1 MVQIDQDGIRWR
13 ASVFGFAIIYG
24 DECSDVDV
32 HGVHAKQIMTE
43 VLCYRWERYR
53 VCKEGGA
60 DLWTNERVQRMWM
73 KCLDAPDDD
82 EEVNG
87 RQLRDNSN
95 TIRKCTCIDRWEPC
109 RVCKNNEDLLRYLS
123 VYYSVANRQCTFT
136 H

>member
-53 VCKEGGA
+53 VCKDGGA
-60 DLWTNERVQRMWM
+60 DLWTNEGR
-73 KCLDAPDDD
+73 DP
-82 EEVNG
+82 EECG
-87 RQLRDNSN
+87 
-95 TIRKCTCIDRWEPC
+95 
-109 RVCKNNEDLLRYLS
+109 
-123 VYYSVANRQCTFT
+123 
-136 H
+136 

>member
-1 MVQIDQDGIRWR
+1 MASGGQCKYLGSQYIYIR
-13 ASVFGFAIIYG
+13 
-24 DECSDVDV
+24 DLDVDV
-32 HGVHAKQIMTE
+32 HTELHAKQII
-43 VLCYRWERYR
+43 R
-53 VCKEGGA
+53 VCKDGGA

-82 EEVNG
+82 EGVNG
-87 RQLRDNSN
+87 RQLRLRDNSN